1 MSDVTQYVTLGIA
14 GETLAV
20 PVDRVQEILEM
31 QPISRLPHTPA
42 NFLGMIDVR
51 DQGVP
56 VFDLR
61 QQLAFEAAEDCE
73 NTRIIVLQVMVSS
86 RRMTFGLKAD
96 RVFEVTVLDSDM
108 LDPAPAIG
116 TPWRSECI
124 AGIGRRN
131 GAFVTVLHLERLFAA
146 DEIQLIVRQDTP
158 QGKAA

>member
-1 MSDVTQYVTLGIA
+1 MADATQYVTLGIA
-14 GETLAV
+14 GEMLAV

-51 DQGVP
+51 NQGVP

-61 QQLAFEAAEDCE
+61 LQLGFEAGEDSE
-73 NTRIIVLQVMVSS
+73 NTRIIVLEVMVAC

-96 RVFEVTVLDSDM
+96 RVFEVTM
-108 LDPAPAIG
+108 LDGEALEPTPSIG

-124 AGIGRRN
+124 AGIGRRS
-131 GAFVTVLHLERLFAA
+131 GVFVTVLDLERLFSANEVAFIVQSDPPADQAA
-146 DEIQLIVRQDTP
+146 
-158 QGKAA
+158 